1 MRRTVIAL
9 LTGLLAVTACS
20 TGGGGSATSSPTS
33 TTAAN
38 DAEVVAWM
46 DKVCGAVGGTVKA
59 MSDEPKID
67 MTDPAKLKTGL
78 SEWLG
83 TKVTAVDKSIA
94 DLKALENGPHP
105 KSKELVTSAEKGMDQ
120 IRTLLGDTRS
130 KVDSATDPT
139 QVVTAFT
146 EMVTKAA
153 ALEGAGAEVQK
164 KFTETGLADAAGKAP
179 NCKGLAITPTA
190 APTS

>member
-1 MRRTVIAL
+1 MRRTVIAF
-9 LTGLLAVTACS
+9 LTGLLALTACS
-20 TGGGGSATSSPTS
+20 TGGTGSSTSSAPAS
-33 TTAAN
+33 EA
-38 DAEVVAWM
+38 DVVAWM
-46 DKVCGAVGGTVKA
+46 DKVCGAVDGTVKA
-59 MSDEPKID
+59 MSDEPDID
-67 MTDPAKLKTGL
+67 LTDPSKLKSGL

-105 KSKELVTSAEKGMDQ
+105 KSKELVGTAQQGMGQ

-130 KVDSATDPT
+130 KVDSSTDST

-153 ALEGAGAEVQK
+153 AMEGAGADVQK
-164 KFTETGLADAAGKAP
+164 KFAETGLAEAAQKAG
-179 NCKGLAITPTA
+179 NCKGLAVV
-190 APTS
+190 PTSPPTS

>member
-9 LTGLLAVTACS
+9 LAGLLAVTACS
-20 TGGGGSATSSPTS
+20 TGGGGSATSPTPTQ
-33 TTAAN
+33 TT
-38 DAEVVAWM
+38 DADVVAWM

-59 MSDEPKID
+59 MSDEPNID

-105 KSKELVTSAEKGMDQ
+105 RSKELVSAAEQGMGQ
-120 IRTLLGDTRS
+120 IRTLLGDTRT

-139 QVVTAFT
+139 QVITAFT

-153 ALEGAGAEVQK
+153 ALEGAGADVQK
-164 KFTETGLADAAGKAP
+164 KFTETGLADAAQKAP
-179 NCKGLAITPTA
+179 NCKGLAITPTSP
-190 APTS
+190 PTS

>member
-9 LTGLLAVTACS
+9 LTGLLALTACS
-20 TGGGGSATSSPTS
+20 TGGTPTSSTPTTGS
-33 TTAAN
+33 EA
-38 DAEVVAWM
+38 DVVAWM
-46 DKVCGAVGGTVKA
+46 DKVCGAVNGTVDA
-59 MSDEPKID
+59 MSDEPNID
-67 MTDPAKLKTGL
+67 MSDPSKLQTGL

-105 KSKELVTSAEKGMDQ
+105 KAKELATTAQDGMGQ
-120 IRTLLGDTRS
+120 IKTLLSDT
-130 KVDSATDPT
+130 KTKLDSATDPT

-146 EMVTKAA
+146 EMAAKAA
-153 ALEGAGAEVQK
+153 ALDQHGADVQK
-164 KFTETGLADAAGKAP
+164 KFDEAGLKTAAAKAE
-179 NCKGLAITPTA
+179 NCKKLELTTSS

>member
-20 TGGGGSATSSPTS
+20 TGGGGSATSSTPAS
-33 TTAAN
+33 EA
-38 DAEVVAWM
+38 DVVAWM

-59 MSDEPKID
+59 MSDEPSID

-83 TKVTAVDKSIA
+83 TKVAAVDKSTA
-94 DLKALENGPHP
+94 ELKALENGPHP
-105 KSKELVTSAEKGMDQ
+105 KSKELVGAAEKGMDQ
-120 IRTLLGDTRS
+120 IKTLLGDTRS

-139 QVVTAFT
+139 QVITAFT

-153 ALEGAGAEVQK
+153 ALEGAGADVQK
-164 KFTETGLADAAGKAP
+164 KFTETGLADAAQKAP
-179 NCKGLAITPTA
+179 NCKGLAVV
-190 APTS
+190 PTSPPTS

>member
-20 TGGGGSATSSPTS
+20 SGGGSSTSPTQ
-33 TTAAN
+33 AASEA
-38 DAEVVAWM
+38 DVVAWM
-46 DKVCGAVGGTVKA
+46 DKVCGAVDGTVKA
-59 MSDEPKID
+59 MSDEPNID
-67 MTDPAKLKTGL
+67 MSDPSKLKTGL

-83 TKVTAVDKSIA
+83 TKVTAVDRSIA

-105 KSKELVTSAEKGMDQ
+105 KSKELVSAAEQGMDQ

-130 KVDSATDPT
+130 KVDSSTDST
-139 QVVTAFT
+139 GVVTAFT

-164 KFTETGLADAAGKAP
+164 KFTETGLAAAAQKAG
-179 NCKGLAITPTA
+179 NCKGLAVTPTSP
-190 APTS
+190 PTS